1 MGGKGGHWSISRKV
15 GYKAIGDKKADTLKV
30 GDIIRNNK
38 FFLFSLGPLCPCV
51 CYNTCNVECPIFVVA
66 IGGITRNRVVLS
78 RSFLFED
85 EYVDS
90 IEVYEDN
97 QWTRKVGWKLEPVRK
112 KHCAVAIR
120 YLTNC
125 F

>member
-1 MGGKGGHWSISRKV
+1 M
-15 GYKAIGDKKADTLKV
+15 
-30 GDIIRNNK
+30 
-38 FFLFSLGPLCPCV
+38 
-51 CYNTCNVECPIFVVA
+51 A

>member
-1 MGGKGGHWSISRKV
+1 M
-15 GYKAIGDKKADTLKV
+15 
-30 GDIIRNNK
+30 
-38 FFLFSLGPLCPCV
+38 
-51 CYNTCNVECPIFVVA
+51 
-66 IGGITRNRVVLS
+66 VLS

-90 IEVYEDN
+90 VEVYEEG

-120 YLTNC
+120 YLQENDIVNTQINLTFEEGTWEVC
-125 F
+125 FENLSVNFE

>member
-1 MGGKGGHWSISRKV
+1 LS
-15 GYKAIGDKKADTLKV
+15 
-30 GDIIRNNK
+30 N
-38 FFLFSLGPLCPCV
+38 FFALL
-51 CYNTCNVECPIFVVA
+51 VA

-90 IEVYEDN
+90 IEVYDGN

-120 YLTNC
+120 YVQLYILRS
-125 F
+125 